1 MDNLGFFLAAYAVIW
16 AVLFGYVFFMQRK
29 QSRLQRE
36 IDLVEQSIQKR
47 EVD

>member
-29 QSRLQRE
+29 QIRLQRE
-36 IDLVEQSIQKR
+36 IDSIEQSLQKR
-47 EVD
+47 EAD